1 MSDARKDL
9 GISHA
14 LQVVQLAGT
23 VVTPGRDLGFSRF
36 LKIHTHIHIG
46 DSRMTALIITA
57 DKIGLPSL
65 AGWFKRLQATLAHRA
80 NVNKTIKEL
89 SKLNDRELNDIG
101 IARGDI
107 WAIAHEDPSY
117 KRFADTN
124 KNLKGWV

>member
-1 MSDARKDL
+1 
-9 GISHA
+9 
-14 LQVVQLAGT
+14 
-23 VVTPGRDLGFSRF
+23 
-36 LKIHTHIHIG
+36 
-46 DSRMTALIITA
+46 MTALIITA

-107 WAIAHEDPSY
+107 WAIANEDTSF
-117 KRFADTN
+117 KRFAETN
-124 KNLKGWV
+124 KNLEGWV

>member
-1 MSDARKDL
+1 
-9 GISHA
+9 
-14 LQVVQLAGT
+14 
-23 VVTPGRDLGFSRF
+23 
-36 LKIHTHIHIG
+36 
-46 DSRMTALIITA
+46 MTALIITA